1 MTTIAWRLGHLG
13 GIAVGG
19 FANSRFG
26 DGKLTIDEIDF
37 PPHASAVPE
46 FLDEHYQAWRSGLSR
61 LTPGE
66 WAAPLGT
73 AWGPYADSST
83 VDLALHVLDEVVHH
97 SAEVGLLRDLYPH
110 RPVAGR

>member
-1 MTTIAWRLGHLG
+1 MRLKRPRYSGRYRSQPRQSPSCTR
-13 GIAVGG
+13 IY
-19 FANSRFG
+19 
-26 DGKLTIDEIDF
+26 EIDF